1 MRLFNNNAEIIP
13 FSQLKLLLGKQF
25 GYPASCQ
32 NCLHANIHIC
42 SSVSLVFCLGS
53 GWPNPGFYHNVGTV
67 DFTNSSA
74 ESACQLVFIADAVA
88 ASAAAADDND
98 ALQH

>member
-1 MRLFNNNAEIIP
+1 MAIQRHVKIVDMPIYSL
-13 FSQLKLLLGKQF
+13 
-25 GYPASCQ
+25 
-32 NCLHANIHIC
+32 
-42 SSVSLVFCLGS
+42 VSLVFCLGS